1 MRNTRR
7 ITRMKCLNGSRLA
20 LGAVVALIALTA
32 AECRAETAYVAQIPA
47 NVRTSMPF
55 SGAMPQQPPQQYH
68 HSSNYASAGVAR
80 LPEAPVATHGNNLAQ
95 TLEIGMRNSVYHL
108 QSGANN
114 TSTAGIIGNYGNI
127 NVLQAGNNLKSN
139 VVLLNGAGL
148 SVSVLQPAGS
158 APVNVLIARFPGGG
172 LLIKR

>member
-1 MRNTRR
+1 MR
-7 ITRMKCLNGSRLA
+7 ITRMKYLNGSRLA

-47 NVRTSMPF
+47 NVTTSVPF
-55 SGAMPQQPPQQYH
+55 SGVMPQQPPQYH
-68 HSSNYASAGVAR
+68 HSPHYASAGVAG

-158 APVNVLIARFPGGG
+158 APVNVLIARLPGGG